1 MPTKIIIKS
10 LVSVLAIVLVW
21 LAFATMG
28 AKIKSLIDENDYL
41 RDKANR
47 LSLEN
52 NKLSSNITKLGLQA
66 QELNSL
72 VAKESERKVRAQ
84 AKSAELRRQAK
95 YALKNNKCSY
105 EPIPDSVTD
114 ELRKEADR
122 IRTQS

>member
-1 MPTKIIIKS
+1 MPQKLLIKA
-10 LVSVLAIVLVW
+10 LISVAGVAILWV
-21 LAFATMG
+21 AFAMMG
-28 AKIKSLIDENDYL
+28 AKIHALTDENDYL

-84 AKSAELRRQAK
+84 AKSAELRRQAR
-95 YALKNNKCSY
+95 YALKTNKCSY

-122 IRTQS
+122 IRTQP